1 MKPGMNN
8 PKRGRGGR
16 NFSGKKPMRGPSQDN
31 GGTVDVRMR
40 GNIHQMHEKYLSLAR
55 DATSSGDR
63 VAAEN
68 YFQHAE
74 HYYRVLSQINLQMN
88 QRRQQEDE
96 NGQPHLGGNQGSTQP
111 DNGQEYASAPQDDN
125 GSEDGNE
132 AEAAPEPRVFTADSD
147 SQPELFPPAPRVEA

>member
-16 NFSGKKPMRGPSQDN
+16 NFSGKKPMRGPSSQDN

-96 NGQPHLGGNQGSTQP
+96 NGQPYLGNQGASQP

>member
-1 MKPGMNN
+1 MKPGMN

-31 GGTVDVRMR
+31 GGAVDVRMR

-68 YFQHAE
+68 YYQHAE

-88 QRRQQEDE
+88 QRRQQDDE
-96 NGQPHLGGNQGSTQP
+96 MSQPYVGNQSQAQP
-111 DNGQEYASAPQDDN
+111 DNSQEYAQAAQESDGGEA
-125 GSEDGNE
+125 GNE
-132 AEAAPEPRVFTADSD
+132 AEAAPEPKIFTTDAD
-147 SQPELFPPAPRVEA
+147 SQPELFPPPPRVEA

>member
-1 MKPGMNN
+1 MKPGMN

-63 VAAEN
+63 VSAEN

-88 QRRQQEDE
+88 QRNQQDEGMSQPYTGGQNQAQSEDE
-96 NGQPHLGGNQGSTQP
+96 EQEFSEAQPEVNEVEVSP
-111 DNGQEYASAPQDDN
+111 APRSFAS
-125 GSEDGNE
+125 SE
-132 AEAAPEPRVFTADSD
+132 TD

>member
-63 VAAEN
+63 VSAEN
-68 YFQHAE
+68 YYQHAE

-96 NGQPHLGGNQGSTQP
+96 MGQPYLGNQGSSQSEG
-111 DNGQEYASAPQDDN
+111 GQEYNSPQQDDS
-125 GSEDGNE
+125 GTEAENE
-132 AEAAPEPRVFTADSD
+132 AEAAPEPKIFATDSD